1 MGKIGCKCGS
11 TIVDQA
17 DNLNYK
23 GDIIPDSGHE
33 EIFDRLYDF
42 IDTYVEAVEAGK
54 KEDWMRVNGLTP
66 PYPQD
71 LRASSMINDLFFNFY
86 LDKTKEIFQCENCG
100 RILIQKANSQH
111 YVSFKPETEEW
122 KDMLHKL
129 G

>member
-17 DNLNYK
+17 DNLSYK
-23 GDIIPDSGHE
+23 GDIIPDSGQE
-33 EIFDRLYDF
+33 EIFDKLADL
-42 IDTYVEAVEAGK
+42 IDTYVEAVQEGK
-54 KEDWMRVNGLTP
+54 KEEWMKVNGLTP

-71 LRASSMINDLFFNFY
+71 LSASSMINDLFYNFY

-100 RILIQKANSQH
+100 RILIQNGKSQH

-122 KDMLHKL
+122 KDMLKKL
-129 G
+129 D